1 MTYRSTL
8 AACALLAAGS
18 FAVAAPAVAQ
28 QTQKPEQLVKYRQS
42 VYSLVG
48 WNFGA
53 MAAAVQGK
61 IPYAKDSFARYAGR
75 VAVLAPMA
83 ADGFVAQSLAPNS
96 KAKPEIWTDKAEF
109 DRLMQNFVQKT
120 AALNEASKSGDLAK
134 IRPAFQEA
142 GQSCKACHDKF
153 KKD

>member
-18 FAVAAPAVAQ
+18 FAFAATAVAQ
-28 QTQKPEQLVKYRQS
+28 QAQKPEQLVKYRQA

-48 WNFGA
+48 WNFGP

-61 IPYAKDSFARYAGR
+61 IPYDKDAFARQAAR
-75 VAVLAPMA
+75 AAVLAPMA
-83 ADGFVAQSLAPNS
+83 ADGFVAQSVASNS

-120 AALNEASKSGDLAK
+120 AALNEAAKSGDLAT